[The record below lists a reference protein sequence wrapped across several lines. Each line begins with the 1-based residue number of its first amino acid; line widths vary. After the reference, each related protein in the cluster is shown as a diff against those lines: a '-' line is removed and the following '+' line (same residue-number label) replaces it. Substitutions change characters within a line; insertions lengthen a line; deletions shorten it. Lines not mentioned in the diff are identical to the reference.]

1 MDIHC
6 DLAGVCVKAIAV
18 LHIPDIPN
26 HLPGNSGIVH
36 TGSRGDL
43 AENVDPVGN
52 GSYFAGYMGM
62 GIVFQ
67 KGIQMA
73 SAIWS
78 HTLSGCPA
86 VTLSEVKKVVIL
98 PLLPFSSHSCSS
110 TTRWRWGSSS
120 LRKPRIYRT
129 GDPPFPE
136 IAGLWNER
144 R

>member
-1 MDIHC
+1 MWIP
-6 DLAGVCVKAIAV
+6 LGMAV
-18 LHIPDIPN
+18 T
-26 HLPGNSGIVH
+26 SQA
-36 TGSRGDL
+36 TWEWGSFSKR
-43 AENVDPVGN
+43 A
-52 GSYFAGYMGM
+52 S
-62 GIVFQ
+62 
-67 KGIQMA
+67 KMA

-144 R
+144 RELSHFPAAFPDSPAWGRDADGDRARAADRETP